1 MKISFC
7 QTINLAYSFKKAFPI
22 SAALTLTVALA
33 PSALAASFA
42 DFVFIVDESGS
53 MAGEHS
59 WLGSTIGDL
68 EAALQAKGIGS
79 GLDQNRYGL
88 LGFGGY
94 YGGGIHRNIGMPYG
108 SLERSIPVGNSLF
121 GSAYQFANATRSLIS
136 SGSFEDG
143 YSAINYA
150 LNNYSF
156 REGAAVNFVLVSDED
171 RDNSNGSFN
180 FNSILSGL
188 QQKNALLNVVVNH
201 QLTGENGQRAIG
213 ADAQGNAFV
222 TDRQG
227 GFITVASGADATDL
241 GASKTGQAN
250 PIFSSPYMGVSYSS
264 FGTTKADYVNLAWA
278 TGNSTVS
285 GAAWDLNMLR
295 AGGDTA
301 KSFSAAFVEIK
312 ATEALKQ
319 TGNGEPTKVPEP
331 TATLGLLGCA
341 AFSIRKQLARKS
353 PQVSK
358 IESE

>member
-1 MKISFC
+1 MQIPFF
-7 QTINLAYSFKKAFPI
+7 QPINLAYSFKKAFPI
-22 SAALTLTVALA
+22 SAALAFTVALA

-59 WLGSTIGDL
+59 WLGSTIGNL
-68 EAALQAKGIGS
+68 EAALQAKGVGS
-79 GLDQNRYGL
+79 GFEENRYGL

-94 YGGGIHRNIGMPYG
+94 YGGSFYRNIGVTYG
-108 SLERSIPVGNSLF
+108 SLERSIPVGYSLL
-121 GSAYQFANATRSLIS
+121 GSAYEFANATRYLVSN
-136 SGSFEDG
+136 GSFEDG

-171 RDNSNGSFN
+171 RDNGNGSLN

-201 QLTGENGQRAIG
+201 QLTGENGQQAIG
-213 ADAQGNAFV
+213 ADAQGNAFL
-222 TDRQG
+222 TDGQG
-227 GFITVASGADATDL
+227 GFTTIASGA
-241 GASKTGQAN
+241 
-250 PIFSSPYMGVSYSS
+250 GVSYRS

-341 AFSIRKQLARKS
+341 AFSIGKQIARKS

-358 IESE
+358 IASE